1 MLTLRLALPAAEGL
15 HDCSLGYGR
24 QPSALDGSCSQL
36 RGGAVA
42 QITEAVGLLW
52 EAVALGLLV
61 FGAASTATLRG
72 SELPVSSVGLVRAGA
87 VKRRVNLPPLVTL
100 PPV

>member
-1 MLTLRLALPAAEGL
+1 MPMLRLALPAAGDL
-15 HDCSLGYGR
+15 HDCSLGNGC
-24 QPSALDGSCSQL
+24 QPSVLDGSCSQL
-36 RGGAVA
+36 RGGAGA
-42 QITEAVGLLW
+42 QVTEAVVLLW
-52 EAVALGLLV
+52 EALALGLLV

-87 VKRRVNLPPLVTL
+87 VKRRVNLPPLVTF